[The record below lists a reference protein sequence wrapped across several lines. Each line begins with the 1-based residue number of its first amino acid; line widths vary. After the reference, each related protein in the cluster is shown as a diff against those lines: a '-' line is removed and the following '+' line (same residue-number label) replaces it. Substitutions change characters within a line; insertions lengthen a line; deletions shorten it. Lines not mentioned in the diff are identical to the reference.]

1 MDLFSQSRGVA
12 SMLVFDRHMFITLC
26 IGLVGAFI
34 FQAAHIPMPWLLGA
48 IAAVL
53 IVQLST
59 KVQLKWHPYFRNF
72 GLIVAGYSIGF
83 AFTPEAVQD
92 IKQFLGSMI
101 VLNLLFIALFFAVSY
116 IVAKRTDLDFATAL
130 TCCVPGGM
138 SQVVA
143 FAEEQGDM
151 DMVFITFFQILRVLL
166 IVGFVPLM
174 VAGSGGGGS
183 TIDGAYT
190 WRLIGVLVLC
200 SAVGWLVQKLK
211 IPTGYMLGPVF
222 LLMGI
227 NIAGIEVPQMP
238 ISLLHIAQLM
248 LGIYIGLLLK
258 KEDLHLSKK
267 HVFYAFVSAGIFI
280 GGAYGLTF
288 VMQSLYNLDFGTGFL
303 SIVPGGLDQMGIIA
317 ASVHA
322 NVTIV
327 TAFQLFRVLVVSIFL
342 VPFVKMFVKKMR
354 V

>member
-1 MDLFSQSRGVA
+1 MFI
-12 SMLVFDRHMFITLC
+12 FDKHMFITLC
-26 IGLVGAFI
+26 IGLTGAILFNVL
-34 FQAAHIPMPWLLGA
+34 HIPMPWLLGA
-48 IAAVL
+48 ITAVL
-53 IVQLST
+53 IIQLST
-59 KVQLKWHPYFRNF
+59 KVQLKWHKYFRNL

-101 VLNLLFIALFFAVSY
+101 VLNVLFIVLFFGVSY
-116 IVAKRTDLDFATAL
+116 LVAKRADLDFATAL

-151 DMVFITFFQILRVLL
+151 DMVVITFFQILRVLL

-174 VAGSGGGGS
+174 VSGSGGTGS
-183 TIDGAYT
+183 AVNGAYT
-190 WRLIGVLVLC
+190 WVLIALLAVSGV
-200 SAVGWLVQKLK
+200 AGWLAQKAK

-227 NIAGIEVPQMP
+227 NIAGIDVPKLP
-238 ISLLHIAQLM
+238 LSLLHIAQLM

-280 GGAYGLTF
+280 GAAYGLTF
-288 VMQSLYNLDFGTGFL
+288 IMKSLYSLDFKTGFL

-327 TAFQLFRVLVVSIFL
+327 TAFQLFRVLVVSVFL
-342 VPFVKMFVKKMR
+342 VPFVKMFVKK
-354 V
+354 VKT